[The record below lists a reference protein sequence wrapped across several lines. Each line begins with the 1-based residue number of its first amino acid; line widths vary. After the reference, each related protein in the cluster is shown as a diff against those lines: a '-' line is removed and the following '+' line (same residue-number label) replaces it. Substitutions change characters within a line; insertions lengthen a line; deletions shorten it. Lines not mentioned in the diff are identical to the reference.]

1 MSLFILPM
9 FTFGGTFFPVEV
21 LPSWAQPIAW
31 ILPLTHVSFLVRA
44 ATLGIGS
51 PRLVVSVAYLGI
63 GALLFGILALH
74 RMKRRLV
81 P

>member
-1 MSLFILPM
+1 M
-9 FTFGGTFFPVEV
+9 FTFGGTFFPVDV
-21 LPSWAQPIAW
+21 LPVWARPIAW
-31 ILPLTHVSFLVRA
+31 VLPLTHVSFLVRA

-51 PRLVVSVAYLGI
+51 PSLVVSVAYLAI
-63 GALLFGILALH
+63 GALVFGILALH